1 MMKMTRDLIE
11 NAEQIKKDARA
22 LYEAGERYD
31 GLGVTNRFVA
41 YFDEHYEFDTI
52 EDDSLFGGEIFT
64 EEQEE
69 VYSEYTKMVRREI
82 RNIQLNH

>member
-1 MMKMTRDLIE
+1 MMKMTRDLLE

-31 GLGVTNRFVA
+31 GWGVTNRFIT

-52 EDDSLFGGEIFT
+52 GYDALFGSEVLT
-64 EEQEE
+64 DEQLD
-69 VYSEYTKMVRREI
+69 VYNEYTEMVRREI
-82 RNIQLNH
+82 RNIQLNR